1 MSAPQTNIEK
11 QQRRHWGPL
20 AGIALGILVVAV
32 LFIGWMVWVTAN
44 GQEPRE
50 ATPEGGVIGN
60 DQAQS
65 PVVTDPVANVPV
77 DPGTE
82 IQN

>member
-11 QQRRHWGPL
+11 QSRRHRGPL
-20 AGIALGILVVAV
+20 VGMAVGVAFVAV
-32 LFIGWMVWVTAN
+32 LLIAFMVWTTAN

-60 DQAQS
+60 EQIQA
-65 PVVTDPVANVPV
+65 PAAPDPTQ
-77 DPGTE
+77 TE